1 MNRHNVRGAALA
13 VLLSVASLQPVQAQ
27 VSAYQCNF
35 LRNGTYVPGLRV
47 IIDGRVF
54 EVVIGQ
60 RGLRS
65 SNLYRADKVEAYTR
79 RAFWLGNRQISVT
92 LGCGLP
98 PDEEIRK
105 KVVPVII
112 VPFDDSDGEGD
123 PEVENEEESEDRPG
137 DNDGRDQER

>member
-1 MNRHNVRGAALA
+1 M
-13 VLLSVASLQPVQAQ
+13 
-27 VSAYQCNF
+27 
-35 LRNGTYVPGLRV
+35 
-47 IIDGRVF
+47 
-54 EVVIGQ
+54 
-60 RGLRS
+60 
-65 SNLYRADKVEAYTR
+65 
-79 RAFWLGNRQISVT
+79 T